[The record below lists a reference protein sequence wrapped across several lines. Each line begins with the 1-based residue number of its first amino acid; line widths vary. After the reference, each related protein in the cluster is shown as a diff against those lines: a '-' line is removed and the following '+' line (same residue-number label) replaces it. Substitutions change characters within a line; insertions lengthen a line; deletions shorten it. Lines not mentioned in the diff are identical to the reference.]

1 MNTISRLLRP
11 LAPLGGIAL
20 VLGLAACVPQQTTP
34 AETVTP
40 AEPATPPA
48 PPVKDIWTAAG
59 EGDLAELEAHKAAG
73 TNLDDLQL
81 DEGFTP
87 LMIAVITGEL
97 EATEWLLANG
107 ADANMSMRDGGNAL
121 HGAAFVGNAPA
132 AALLLDL
139 GVDADALNN
148 DGISVWDILGL
159 DWPTTE
165 YFSSMAELYLV
176 QEEVEAG
183 RAEIAAML
191 GGGEGGGDIW
201 SALLA
206 GDVAAVRAAL
216 QGGADANAVGMDGSP
231 PLVFAATNGD
241 PEFTAAL
248 LAAGADVNAPNQTNG
263 ATALHAAA
271 FLGNAEVAQLLLE
284 NGADAQAMS
293 NDGMTAMQMTELD
306 WATTEYIAG
315 MLQIAVEQEAVMA
328 GRGKIAEML
337 AE

>member
-1 MNTISRLLRP
+1 MNTTFRLLP
-11 LAPLGGIAL
+11 PFTGLLL
-20 VLGLAACVPQQTTP
+20 VAALAACVSPVSPKQD
-34 AETVTP
+34 
-40 AEPATPPA
+40 ATPA
-48 PPVKDIWTAAG
+48 PPTKDIWTAAG

-81 DEGFTP
+81 DVRITP
-87 LMIAVITGEL
+87 LMIAIIAGEQ
-97 EATEWLLANG
+97 EAVEWLLANG
-107 ADANMSMRDGGNAL
+107 ADANTLMDAGNAL

-132 AALLLDL
+132 AALLLDN
-139 GVDADALNN
+139 GVDTGAVNN
-148 DGISVWDILGL
+148 NGDSVWDVLEL

-165 YFSSMAELYLV
+165 YFSSLLELDLTQADV
-176 QEEVEAG
+176 QAG
-183 RAEIAAML
+183 RAEISAML

-206 GDVAAVRAAL
+206 GDASAVRAAL
-216 QGGADANAVGMDGSP
+216 QAGADANTLGADGSP
-231 PLVFAATNGD
+231 PLVFAATNSNPD
-241 PEFTAAL
+241 FTAAL

-271 FLGNAEVAQLLLE
+271 FLGNAEVARLLLDK
-284 NGADAQAMS
+284 GADTHAMT
-293 NDGMTAMQMTELD
+293 NDGMTAMQMTKLD

-328 GRGKIAEML
+328 GRGEIAEML